1 MRRLIWIIA
10 LAGLGWCAWWWAAS
24 TGLHNA
30 AARWLGERRAE
41 GWQAEV
47 SDIAGGGFPLR
58 LQAGMRDLAV
68 ADPDTG
74 LAVQM
79 HTLDI
84 SAPAWWPGD
93 VTVRLADSPI
103 GFASPYGQSQ
113 LTMANGVM
121 AMELR
126 PGSALELDALGWTAG
141 PWQVTDAAGIQ
152 ASAQDLTLT
161 MTRTEGPTYTFVTEA
176 SQFSPGAATR
186 RGLRLPDGF
195 PSAFDSLQLRA
206 SVTFDRAWDRR
217 ALNDRRPQPRR
228 IDLTLAEARWGALSL
243 NLAADLTVDEAGTPE
258 GTVSLQAEN
267 WQTMLDIAEA
277 TGTLSTRLRGQAEGV
292 LAAMARASGNET
304 TLDVDLALRN
314 GAVLIGFIPIAPAPR
329 IVLR

>member
-24 TGLHNA
+24 TGLHNGA
-30 AARWLGERRAE
+30 DRWLTDRRAE

-47 SDIAGGGFPLR
+47 SDIAGGGFPLH
-58 LQAGMRDLAV
+58 LQAGLRDLAL

-79 HTLDI
+79 QRLDI

-93 VTVRLADSPI
+93 VTVRLADSPM
-103 GFASPYGQSQ
+103 GLASPYGQSQ
-113 LTMANGVM
+113 LTMADGVM

-141 PWQVTDAAGIQ
+141 PWQVTDAAGVQ

-161 MTRTEGPTYTFVTEA
+161 MTRTDGPTYAFVTKA
-176 SQFSPGAATR
+176 NQFSPGVATR
-186 RGLRLPDGF
+186 RNLQLPDGF

-206 SVTFDRAWDRR
+206 TVTFDRPWDRR
-217 ALNDRRPQPRR
+217 ALNDRRPQPRQ
-228 IDLTLAEARWGALSL
+228 IDVTLAEARWGALSL
-243 NLAADLTVDEAGTPE
+243 NLAADLTVDAAGTPE

-277 TGTLSTRLRGQAEGV
+277 TGTLPTRLRGQAEGI
-292 LAAMARASGNET
+292 LAAMARASGNDT
-304 TLDVDLALRN
+304 TLDVTLTLRN
-314 GAVLIGFIPIAPAPR
+314 GAVLLGFVPLAPAPR
-329 IVLR
+329 ILLR